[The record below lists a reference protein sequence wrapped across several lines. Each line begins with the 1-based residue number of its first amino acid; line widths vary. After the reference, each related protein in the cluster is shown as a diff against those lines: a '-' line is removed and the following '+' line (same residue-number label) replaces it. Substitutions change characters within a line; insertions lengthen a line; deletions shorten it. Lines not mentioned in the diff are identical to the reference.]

1 LCCCLWSVHLIRSC
15 VITNK
20 HYWSIVF
27 SELIQSMSSQLP
39 CSCRP
44 SGHACQSMDDD
55 DRTSHHFIISHTYSY
70 SVLPTTCTMFCG
82 ARRRGHTQVACRRST
97 SDPLLPLVLCVLAD
111 ADEQCTV
118 QESMHARPGELKNG
132 GFKLKLNN
140 GIRLCAAL
148 DGGLGS
154 HSFIRSFFLICSFI
168 RS

>member
-1 LCCCLWSVHLIRSC
+1 LLSLVRASDQILCDYKQTLLVYRVFRAHSVHELAAALLLPAIR
-15 VITNK
+15 
-20 HYWSIVF
+20 
-27 SELIQSMSSQLP
+27 P
-39 CSCRP
+39 CMPIHGRRRP
-44 SGHACQSMDDD
+44 
-55 DRTSHHFIISHTYSY
+55 SHHFIISHTYSY